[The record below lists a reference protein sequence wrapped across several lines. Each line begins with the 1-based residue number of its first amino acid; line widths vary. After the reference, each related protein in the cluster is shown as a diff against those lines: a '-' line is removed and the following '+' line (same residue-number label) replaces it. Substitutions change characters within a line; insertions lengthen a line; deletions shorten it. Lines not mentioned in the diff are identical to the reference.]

1 VVVGDA
7 LLDRDLD
14 GTASRLVPDSAAPV
28 LPDPAERVR
37 PGGAALTALLAARS
51 GVDTILVAPLGRG
64 PAADEL
70 RELLTPLVR
79 VVEMPWTGRVPEKIR
94 IRADGRVLVRL
105 DHDGDRYSGP
115 LGPEAVAALASA
127 GAILVSDY
135 GRGVTAVAE
144 LRRLLTARAKRVP
157 LVWDPHPAGMPP
169 VAGTRLVTPNLAEAI
184 AVAGGEEAEESQGS
198 SNGSAGVGNG
208 GGGSVSAGYR
218 DGARQSALIDGSG
231 AGSSAAAVRRAKGV
245 RSTATGVAD
254 ADGSASLN
262 GDHTSGSAPA
272 GDTEPPGRPEK
283 LGGSGTGSRA
293 GHQAGRLNPRPPRRQ
308 TYQVAVEAAR
318 RLVQRWSVSHVC
330 VTLGGNGALLVGDR
344 ERILVPAPA
353 VTVMDPCGAGD
364 RFAAAAA
371 AALRRGALVSEA
383 VDSAVHAAAQF
394 LAEGGVGGLSDTGRT
409 GRPALPAG
417 SADAW
422 ELAQAVHATG
432 GTVVAT
438 GGCFDL
444 LHAGHVRCL
453 SAARAAGDCLIVCLN
468 SDDSVRAL
476 KGPGRPV
483 VPAADRRAMLE
494 ALECVDA
501 VIVFDE
507 PTPAAVLS
515 RLRPDV
521 WVKGGDYDAADL
533 PEAELL
539 RSWGGQALTVPYL
552 DGRSTTTL
560 LRAATGTRR

>member
-1 VVVGDA
+1 MRATGPLVVIGDA

-28 LPDPAERVR
+28 LPDPTERVR

-51 GVDTILVAPLGRG
+51 GVDTILVAPLGQG
-64 PAADEL
+64 PAAEKL
-70 RELLTPLVR
+70 RALLTPLVR
-79 VVEMPWTGRVPEKIR
+79 VVELPWTGQIPEKIR

-105 DHDGDRYSGP
+105 DHDGGRFSGP

-135 GRGVTAVAE
+135 GRGVTAGAE
-144 LRRLLTARAKRVP
+144 LRRLLAARAKRVP

-184 AVAGGEEAEESQGS
+184 AVAADEEAEGPNRAQRSSKDGS
-198 SNGSAGVGNG
+198 AVSNGSK
-208 GGGSVSAGYR
+208 GSKDS
-218 DGARQSALIDGSG
+218 
-231 AGSSAAAVRRAKGV
+231 
-245 RSTATGVAD
+245 
-254 ADGSASLN
+254 
-262 GDHTSGSAPA
+262 P
-272 GDTEPPGRPEK
+272 
-283 LGGSGTGSRA
+283 
-293 GHQAGRLNPRPPRRQ
+293 RLNPRPPRRQ
-308 TYQVAVEAAR
+308 TYQVAVDAAR
-318 RLVQRWSVSHVC
+318 RLVRRWSVSHVC
-330 VTLGGNGALLVGDR
+330 VTLGGSGALLVGDR
-344 ERILVPAPA
+344 ERILVPAPP

-383 VDSAVHAAAQF
+383 VDDAVRAAARF
-394 LAEGGVGGLSDTGRT
+394 LAEGGVGGLSEGTGP
-409 GRPALPAG
+409 GRPTLPAG

-422 ELAQAVHATG
+422 EVAQAVHAAG

-560 LRAATGTRR
+560 LRAATGSRG